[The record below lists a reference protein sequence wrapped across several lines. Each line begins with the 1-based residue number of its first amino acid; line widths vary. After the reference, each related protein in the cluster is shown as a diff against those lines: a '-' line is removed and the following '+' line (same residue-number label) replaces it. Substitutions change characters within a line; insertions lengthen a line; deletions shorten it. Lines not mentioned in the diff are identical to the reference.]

1 MIRPAPSPPS
11 PFPALPAPDAAP
23 SDGGADGVAP
33 EALDYLFADAP
44 LPADP
49 ADFPA
54 QPGGSVV
61 PVAPAPPDGRAAGD
75 GSIRAALARKL
86 CRLLPGLPA
95 DSHNAAA
102 QAMCRTLETLAH
114 DHIVHVRAALAS
126 AIKDVACAPPSVVRQ
141 LAQDVERSVAEPIL
155 RCCAALPDRD
165 LLDIIAGHPAG
176 WALAAIAGRVR
187 VTPPVSSAI
196 AGAGDTAATGI
207 LLDNTGAII
216 PEPVLERLTQEARN
230 RPDWGDKL
238 ARRPAFPPRLA
249 VKLAAFV
256 DRSVVEVLKARPDFD
271 DATVAEIA
279 ATVRRRVDWI
289 ENHDPAERPE
299 RRAVRL
305 HRQGRLDEACI
316 GDALS
321 WDEPGFVHAA
331 LALASGLDPAVV
343 GRIIESGNPRAVTA
357 LVWRCGFGMR
367 CAMLVQARVAR
378 IAPRAMLNARMG
390 TEFPLSPADMRR
402 SLAPYGAAGPS
413 R

>member
-1 MIRPAPSPPS
+1 MIRSHRSSQP
-11 PFPALPAPDAAP
+11 PFPALPAPPDVAP
-23 SDGGADGVAP
+23 ADGGGLAP

-44 LPADP
+44 APAVP
-49 ADFPA
+49 AL
-54 QPGGSVV
+54 
-61 PVAPAPPDGRAAGD
+61 APAPAAPAAPADD

-95 DSHNAAA
+95 DSRSTAT
-102 QAMCRTLETLAH
+102 QTVCRTLEALAR

-126 AIKDVACAPPSVVRQ
+126 AIKDVACAPPAVVRQ
-141 LAQDVERSVAEPIL
+141 LAHDVERSVAEPIL

-176 WALAAIAGRVR
+176 WALAAIAGRAR
-187 VTPPVSSAI
+187 VAPPVSSAI
-196 AGAGDTAATGI
+196 AGAGDAAATGV
-207 LLDNTGAII
+207 LLDNTGAVI
-216 PEPVLERLTQEARN
+216 PEPVLERLTREAR
-230 RPDWGDKL
+230 RHPDWGDKL

-249 VKLAAFV
+249 VTLAAFV

-279 ATVRRRVDWI
+279 ATVRRRVEWI
-289 ENHDPAERPE
+289 ESRDPAEGPE

-305 HRQGRLDEACI
+305 HRQGRLDEAAI

-321 WDEPGFVHAA
+321 WDEAGFVHAA

-343 GRIIESGNPRAVTA
+343 TRILDSGNPRAVTA

-367 CAMLVQARVAR
+367 CAMVVQARVAR
-378 IAPRAMLNARMG
+378 IAPRSMLNARMG

-402 SLAPYGAAGPS
+402 SLAHYGAVC
-413 R
+413 